1 MIRNDIKRQIT
12 IRYETKNQ
20 HEINKMTQRLD
31 KINNDVTEKVR
42 GPDSNPDTKWTRGPT
57 NTKSNTVTWTKRGV
71 YNDIF

>member
-31 KINNDVTEKVR
+31 KINNDVTEKV
-42 GPDSNPDTKWTRGPT
+42 
-57 NTKSNTVTWTKRGV
+57 
-71 YNDIF
+71 